1 MLTMRF
7 EHLNLRPGMRVLDVG
22 CGGGRHVRQTRMIPG
37 VMAVAV
43 DLGKDEVAET
53 AKMLREL
60 DSIPVEYG
68 GTVPGAGPWISIR
81 GSVYELPFAD
91 ETFDCVIISEVLEH
105 LGDDERALREVS
117 RVLKPGGILAASVP
131 RRGPEVLCWMLSRAY
146 RTWPGGHIRIYRSD
160 ELRQKLQRAGY
171 RIFKRHFA
179 HALHSPYW
187 WLKCWVGLDRTNDA
201 KVELYHRFLVWDMM
215 RRPALT
221 RVLET
226 ALQPFIG
233 KSVVFYGTKEAEAGA
248 ARQRNAVAAAVTNYE
263 VHDAG

>member
-7 EHLNLRPGMRVLDVG
+7 EHLELRPGMRVLDVG
-22 CGGGRHVRQTRMIPG
+22 CGGGRHIRQTRLIPG
-37 VMAVAV
+37 IVAVAL
-43 DLGKDEVAET
+43 DLGQSEVAET

-60 DSIPVEYG
+60 DQTPMPYG
-68 GTVPGAGPWISIR
+68 GSVPGAGPWFSLR
-81 GSVYELPFAD
+81 GSVYELPFKD

-105 LGDDERALREVS
+105 LGDDERALREIT
-117 RVLKPGGILAASVP
+117 RVLKRGGRLAASVP
-131 RRGPEVLCWMLSRAY
+131 RRGPETLCWALSPAY
-146 RTWPGGHIRIYRSD
+146 RSWPGGHIRIYRAR
-160 ELRQKLQRAGY
+160 ELQQKLERQGY

-187 WLKCWVGLDRTNDA
+187 WLKCWVGLEREGDCR
-201 KVELYHRFLVWDMM
+201 VQLYHRFLVWDMM

-233 KSVVFYGTKEAEAGA
+233 KSVVFYGIRGTNGVA
-248 ARQRNAVAAAVTNYE
+248 ADAAVAET
-263 VHDAG
+263 HS